1 MGYVLDMLKNVNF
14 YLKDLKKIKI
24 KNKTDH
30 VSYFISFACKVQFQ

>member
-14 YLKDLKKIKI
+14 YLKDFKKI